1 MTNAN
6 TSTARAAK
14 TVIYG
19 SGNDKYEIDGYGYI
33 MKYGQRTGFRLDGD
47 DVLDERGDRVQ
58 TIGWL
63 RGNGTVDYA
72 NDYEGDKPFMRW
84 GRE

>member
-1 MTNAN
+1 
-6 TSTARAAK
+6 
-14 TVIYG
+14 
-19 SGNDKYEIDGYGYI
+19 